1 MRARLS
7 PSCERSTWGVER
19 GVQEQSAEE
28 DAWAKREEVTRGRRK
43 FENELHILYPLSNIT
58 RDIKPRRKRWARHV
72 ARVCVCVTR
81 NTYRMLNWG
90 TLRETTW
97 KT

>member
-1 MRARLS
+1 LKNRVLRKTS
-7 PSCERSTWGVER
+7 GP
-19 GVQEQSAEE
+19 
-28 DAWAKREEVTRGRRK
+28 KREEITRGRRN
-43 FENELHILYPLSNIT
+43 FENKLHKLHSLSNVT
-58 RDIKPRRKRWARHV
+58 SDIKPRRKRWARHV
-72 ARVCVCVTR
+72 ARVCVCVCVCVRERERETR